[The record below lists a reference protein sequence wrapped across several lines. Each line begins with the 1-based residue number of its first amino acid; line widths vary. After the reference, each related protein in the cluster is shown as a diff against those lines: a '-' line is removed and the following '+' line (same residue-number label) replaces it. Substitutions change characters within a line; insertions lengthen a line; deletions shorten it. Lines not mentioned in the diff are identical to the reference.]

1 MRIAKAAAQVGTAF
15 VAAPFS
21 GNPNVVRSGDAVF
34 AVSGPHEA
42 ITEVEPLIRVL
53 GASLSVAGSGHEAR
67 IVKLCTN
74 MLVSVITEVLAE
86 ALVLA
91 QKTGVSRRTVMD
103 FINNSVV
110 GSAFTRYK
118 TPALVD
124 LDLTPTFSPEGQRKD
139 LRLVLAVAAEHGV
152 PLPVVSATEVTLSR
166 LVDSGL
172 GEGLDFASLI
182 LQAARDAGVELS
194 GDQQ

>member
-1 MRIAKAAAQVGTAF
+1 
-15 VAAPFS
+15 
-21 GNPNVVRSGDAVF
+21 
-34 AVSGPHEA
+34 
-42 ITEVEPLIRVL
+42 
-53 GASLSVAGSGHEAR
+53 
-67 IVKLCTN
+67 

-182 LQAARDAGVELS
+182 LQVARDAGVELS